1 MSYHLQN
8 MVDDNAAGYQRSKGE
23 KKPVQR
29 GPRWYRSVYET
40 AVMRALAAFADGAG
54 GSCFPSVATLA
65 DECPCS
71 ERKVKSV
78 LKEFQKR
85 GLIRIKRTR
94 GSNRYQI
101 LPHGFVVPKPADS
114 EQSAKKTVYAGEVQ
128 NSQELKAPCTP
139 SKVRHA
145 HLESAGRAPSKCT
158 PCTSESACHA
168 HESYHINSSNSHRH
182 LFSLSN
188 SADALLERE
197 KPYPHQGVGKEEDN
211 QEEPFFVTNP
221 RKSAGIITPLETAG
235 DALRFPPPA
244 RPGPEAQ
251 KYPCPCG
258 FTHPPGMPSLEEIRV
273 ELREL
278 HPEPEYLDIWVADDA
293 EHLHDIWLANGFQM
307 KNGPIKN
314 WKASLRNWQ
323 RWQKE
328 H

>member
-1 MSYHLQN
+1 M
-8 MVDDNAAGYQRSKGE
+8 QRTQGQVSAEGISETRLDQDQTHQRIESIPDFATWFCGSQTSRFRTLCQEESLCGE
-23 KKPVQR
+23 
-29 GPRWYRSVYET
+29 
-40 AVMRALAAFADGAG
+40 A
-54 GSCFPSVATLA
+54 
-65 DECPCS
+65 
-71 ERKVKSV
+71 
-78 LKEFQKR
+78 
-85 GLIRIKRTR
+85 
-94 GSNRYQI
+94 
-101 LPHGFVVPKPADS
+101 
-114 EQSAKKTVYAGEVQ
+114 Q
-128 NSQELKAPCTP
+128 NSQELKAPCAP

-145 HLESAGRAPSKCT
+145 HLESEGRAPSKCT

-221 RKSAGIITPLETAG
+221 KKSAGIITPLEAAG

-273 ELREL
+273 ELRKL
-278 HPEPEYLDIWVADDA
+278 HPEPEYLDIWVADDV
-293 EHLHDIWLANGFQM
+293 ERLHDTWLANGFQM

-314 WKASLRNWQ
+314 WRASLRNWE